1 MDPEMAIHT
10 EVLIAGAGPA
20 GLMLAG
26 DLAAAGVRCTVT
38 ERRTGESSLTRAF
51 AVHARTLE
59 ELDARGIA
67 DELIARGTPVRGL
80 RLFGDNELSLDGL
93 PSRFPFTLVTPQYE
107 TERVLAGRARAL
119 GAEIREGAAV
129 IGLRQNGDEVEVTVE
144 RTGPRPGG
152 SPGAGGETAVPQRR
166 TIRAHY
172 VVGADGARSTVREA
186 VGLPFPGGAVVQ
198 SVMLADVQLT
208 ERLAGTIAANSTG
221 DEFALIVPFGD
232 GWYRVVAWSRG
243 NQQPD
248 DAPVRADEIRATVRA
263 VFGTDYGMGEPRW
276 LSRFHSD
283 ERQVPQYRVGRVFL
297 AGDAAHVHSPAGG
310 QGMNT
315 GIQDAANLGWKL
327 AAVAAGWAGDGLL
340 DTYQAERHPVGEQVL
355 RSSSA
360 LLQGALL
367 HVPGPLRA
375 GRAAALRTLGKVRPL
390 ATRMGG
396 AISGI
401 AISYPAPRG
410 AHPLTGR
417 RVGDLRLADGR
428 RLYEALRG
436 GRFLLV
442 TPGGPRVGGGPLSDG
457 LLAGHVETVALAQ
470 PARATVLVRPDAYIG
485 WASDDPA
492 ADPAGALARLV
503 HAA

>member
-1 MDPEMAIHT
+1 MAIHT

-26 DLAAAGVRCTVT
+26 DLAAAGVRCTVA
-38 ERRTGESSLTRAF
+38 ERRTGESNLTRAF

-80 RLFGDNELSLDGL
+80 KLFGQSELSLGAL

-107 TERVLAGRARAL
+107 TERVLAMRARAL

-129 IGLRQNGDEVEVTVE
+129 IGLRQNGDEVEVTLE
-144 RTGPRPGG
+144 RTGG
-152 SPGAGGETAVPQRR
+152 PGAESDAGPDVAPARPQRR
-166 TIRAHY
+166 TIRAAY
-172 VVGADGARSTVREA
+172 VVGADGANSTVRSA
-186 VGLPFPGGAVVQ
+186 LGLPFPGRAVVQ
-198 SVMLADVQLT
+198 SVMLADVP
-208 ERLAGTIAANSTG
+208 LAEEPTGTVAANSTG
-221 DEFALIVPFGD
+221 DAFALIAPFGD
-232 GWYRVVAWSRG
+232 GWFRVVAWRRD

-248 DAPVRADEIRATVRA
+248 DAPVSADEIRATVRQ

-327 AAVAAGWAGDGLL
+327 AAVTAGWAGDGLL
-340 DTYQAERHPVGEQVL
+340 DTYQTERHPVGEQVL

-360 LLQGALL
+360 LLHGAMLPI
-367 HVPGPLRA
+367 PGPLRA
-375 GRAAALRTLGKVRPL
+375 SRGAALRTLSKVRPVASRMAQAVSGL
-390 ATRMGG
+390 AV
-396 AISGI
+396 
-401 AISYPAPRG
+401 SYPAPRG

-442 TPGGPRVGGGPLSDG
+442 NGGDPVTGVLGE
-457 LLAGHVETVALAQ
+457 HVETVALAQ

-492 ADPAGALARLV
+492 ADPGRALARLV

>member
-1 MDPEMAIHT
+1 MGREMAIHT

-38 ERRTGESSLTRAF
+38 ERRIGESNLTRAF
-51 AVHARTLE
+51 AVHSRTLE

-67 DELIARGTPVRGL
+67 DELIARGTPVRGM
-80 RLFGDNELSLDGL
+80 RMFGEAELSLGGL

-129 IGLRQNGDEVEVTVE
+129 TGLHQNGDEVEVTLE
-144 RTGPRPGG
+144 RTGG
-152 SPGAGGETAVPQRR
+152 SQRR
-166 TIRAHY
+166 TIRAAY
-172 VVGADGARSTVREA
+172 VVGADGAHSTVRAA
-186 VGLPFPGGAVVQ
+186 VGLPFPGRAVVQ
-198 SVMLADVQLT
+198 SVMLADV
-208 ERLAGTIAANSTG
+208 RLADRPADTVAANSTG
-221 DEFALIVPFGD
+221 DAFALIAPFGD
-232 GWYRVVAWSRG
+232 GWYRVVAWSRED
-243 NQQPD
+243 QQPD
-248 DAPVRADEIRATVRA
+248 DAPVSAATIRATVRQ
-263 VFGTDYGMGEPRW
+263 VFGTDFGMGEPRW

-310 QGMNT
+310 QGMNL

-327 AAVAAGWAGDGLL
+327 AAVASGWAGDELL

-355 RSSSA
+355 RSSTA
-360 LLQGALL
+360 LLHGALL
-367 HVPGPLRA
+367 HVPAPLRA
-375 GRAAALRTLGKVRPL
+375 GRSAAVRTMSKVRPL
-390 ATRMGG
+390 ANRMAG
-396 AISGI
+396 AISGL

-417 RVGDLRLADGR
+417 RVADLRLADGR
-428 RLYEALRG
+428 RLYEALRS

-442 TPGGPRVGGGPLSDG
+442 SPDAAGPSAASLAGP
-457 LLAGHVETVALAQ
+457 LAGHVETVALAQ
-470 PARATVLVRPDAYIG
+470 HARTTVLVRPDAYIG

-492 ADPAGALARLV
+492 AAPGRALARLV
-503 HAA
+503 HAP

>member
-1 MDPEMAIHT
+1 MAIHT

-26 DLAAAGVRCTVT
+26 DLAAAGVRCTVA
-38 ERRTGESSLTRAF
+38 ERRTGESNLTRAF

-67 DELIARGTPVRGL
+67 DELIARGTPVRGM
-80 RLFGDNELSLDGL
+80 RMFGETELSLGGL

-107 TERVLAGRARAL
+107 TERVLANRARAL

-129 IGLRQNGDEVEVTVE
+129 IGLRQDGDEVEVTLE
-144 RTGPRPGG
+144 RIGG
-152 SPGAGGETAVPQRR
+152 AEAGPGAGAGPPQRR
-166 TIRAHY
+166 TIRAAY
-172 VVGADGARSTVREA
+172 VVGADGAHSTVRAA
-186 VGLPFPGGAVVQ
+186 VGLPFPGRAVVR
-198 SVMLADVQLT
+198 SVMLADVP
-208 ERLAGTIAANSTG
+208 LADEPADTVAANSTG
-221 DEFALIVPFGD
+221 DAFALIAPFGD
-232 GWYRVVAWSRG
+232 GWYRVVAWSRD

-248 DAPVRADEIRATVRA
+248 DAPVSPEEIRATVRQ

-340 DTYQAERHPVGEQVL
+340 DTYQAERHPVGQQVL

-360 LLQGALL
+360 LLRGALL
-367 HVPGPLRA
+367 HVPAPLRA
-375 GRAAALRTLGKVRPL
+375 GRSAAVRTLSKVRPV
-390 ATRMGG
+390 ANRMAG
-396 AISGI
+396 AVSGL

-417 RVGDLRLADGR
+417 RVADLRLADGR
-428 RLYEALRG
+428 RLYEALRS

-442 TPGGPRVGGGPLSDG
+442 SPDGAGPLAGPLAGS
-457 LLAGHVETVALAQ
+457 LAGHVEAAALAQ
-470 PARATVLVRPDAYIG
+470 HARTTVLIRPDAYIG

-492 ADPAGALARLV
+492 ADPGAALVRLV
-503 HAA
+503 HAS